1 MVDSSVVLNLIFETE
16 LTEKALRIISLLEYP
31 AVSETVI
38 DECVYVTL
46 RRGASKLGVKNIHEL
61 KRFLKTE
68 QGRSLLQKST
78 EKVLSFI
85 ASYQMEVVKDPD
97 IFLALSIAE
106 KYGLLLH
113 DAKIIGSMIE
123 NGITKLATL
132 DKDFQGIPII
142 ELLKTEK

>member
-1 MVDSSVVLNLIFETE
+1 MRLCNS
-16 LTEKALRIISLLEYP
+16 EKERIE
-31 AVSETVI
+31 AW
-38 DECVYVTL
+38 DQ
-46 RRGASKLGVKNIHEL
+46 NIHEL

-68 QGRSLLQKST
+68 KGKALLQEST

-85 ASYQMEVVKDPD
+85 ASYGMEVVKDPD
-97 IFLALSIAE
+97 VFLALSIAE

-123 NGITKLATL
+123 NWITKLATL

-142 ELLKTEK
+142 ELLELKEE

>member
-1 MVDSSVVLNLIFETE
+1 MLNLIFETE
-16 LTEKALRIISLLEYP
+16 LTERALKLISLLEYP

-46 RRGASKLGVKNIHEL
+46 RRNASKLGVKNIHEL

-68 QGRSLLQKST
+68 QGRALLQKST

-97 IFLALSIAE
+97 IFLTLPKALPFRAGMQCS
-106 KYGLLLH
+106 
-113 DAKIIGSMIE
+113 
-123 NGITKLATL
+123 
-132 DKDFQGIPII
+132 
-142 ELLKTEK
+142 

>member
-1 MVDSSVVLNLIFETE
+1 M
-16 LTEKALRIISLLEYP
+16 
-31 AVSETVI
+31 
-38 DECVYVTL
+38 
-46 RRGASKLGVKNIHEL
+46 
-61 KRFLKTE
+61 KTE
-68 QGRSLLQKST
+68 QGKALLQEST

-85 ASYQMEVVKDPD
+85 ASYRMEVVKDPD

-132 DKDFQGIPII
+132 DKDFQEIPII
-142 ELLKTEK
+142 ELLKVEE

>member
-1 MVDSSVVLNLIFETE
+1 MSTLRSTATLVDSSLLLNLIFETE
-16 LTEKALRIISLLEYP
+16 LTERALKLISLLEYP

-46 RRGASKLGVKNIHEL
+46 RRNASKLGVKNIHEL

-68 QGRSLLQKST
+68 QGRALLQKST

-97 IFLALSIAE
+97 IFLTLPKALPFRAGMQCS
-106 KYGLLLH
+106 
-113 DAKIIGSMIE
+113 
-123 NGITKLATL
+123 
-132 DKDFQGIPII
+132 
-142 ELLKTEK
+142 